1 MFLLGKSKNS
11 QHYPTCNKLIDWNK
25 FKRSRYGQITV
36 VIMKKDIHDQ
46 SIAPTKGTAF
56 DRTSAEET
64 ALASAANEATRYYQM
79 NLELPDNLRTK
90 FKLNGRYFFNHDY
103 LYLLMVNLLLFL
115 ITTLGESHH
124 KRADAM
130 IALYRFA
137 FKAITWPDNF
147 DFKINKNDAKGRANA
162 FLQTYDGSNPPWVD
176 IDLLQYFG
184 FGQQQQQQQQQQQ
197 YQGGGQDIAE
207 DLNSMKILST
217 VELLDPH
224 SGTSSTERI
233 GTWMEKTV
241 KELETELRS
250 LTSDRQLQIVCKQ
263 KCGIAGRF
271 PVGTCF
277 VLKKFV
283 LNTKKPYVVVA
294 KLVEDLSVKEWTS
307 LPLKSFEEEDP
318 PIEEEDSV
326 DPDLEE

>member
-1 MFLLGKSKNS
+1 M
-11 QHYPTCNKLIDWNK
+11 
-25 FKRSRYGQITV
+25 
-36 VIMKKDIHDQ
+36 
-46 SIAPTKGTAF
+46 
-56 DRTSAEET
+56 
-64 ALASAANEATRYYQM
+64 
-79 NLELPDNLRTK
+79 
-90 FKLNGRYFFNHDY
+90 
-103 LYLLMVNLLLFL
+103 FL
-115 ITTLGESHH
+115 ITTLGESHQ
-124 KRADAM
+124 KRLEAVM
-130 IALYRFA
+130 ALYRFA
-137 FKAITWPDNF
+137 FNGIKWPEYF
-147 DFKINKNDAKGRANA
+147 DFKINKNDAKGQANA
-162 FLQTYDGSNPPWVD
+162 FLETYDGSNPPWVD
-176 IDLLQYFG
+176 IDFLQYLG
-184 FGQQQQQQQQQQQ
+184 VGQQQQQQQ
-197 YQGGGQDIAE
+197 YQDGGRDIAE
-207 DLNSMKILST
+207 DLYSMKILSK
-217 VELLDPH
+217 VELLNPY
-224 SGTSSTERI
+224 SATSSTERI